1 MTSDP
6 SKPVL
11 ILNSSTLII
20 LHELHRSDL
29 LEKLRKKFKILIP
42 STVAEEMR
50 HSTINLNHS
59 LVIQVNVNTIP
70 SEIQPYTI
78 GLGYGELGALILAY
92 RLRGKEKAIVITD
105 DEKARKTCQKL
116 NIKVRGTVG
125 LIKIA
130 FEHDIISKEQAI
142 NLINK
147 IRETSLY
154 ITDQIISQA
163 IRQIEKEPIP

>member
-1 MTSDP
+1 M
-6 SKPVL
+6 
-11 ILNSSTLII
+11 
-20 LHELHRSDL
+20 
-29 LEKLRKKFKILIP
+29 
-42 STVAEEMR
+42 
-50 HSTINLNHS
+50 
-59 LVIQVNVNTIP
+59 
-70 SEIQPYTI
+70 
-78 GLGYGELGALILAY
+78 ILAY

-130 FEHDIISKEQAI
+130 FEHNIISKEQAI

-147 IRETSLY
+147 IREISLY